1 MNVFLP
7 SVDAE
12 DGVDPL
18 LPRLEEEALF
28 EPLLLGILVFYNV
41 NSNCFPQVSFTASL
55 FLINSYF
62 ATCNVAS

>member
-1 MNVFLP
+1 MKVFLP

-41 NSNCFPQVSFTASL
+41 NSNCFPQVPL
-55 FLINSYF
+55 RHPYF
-62 ATCNVAS
+62 